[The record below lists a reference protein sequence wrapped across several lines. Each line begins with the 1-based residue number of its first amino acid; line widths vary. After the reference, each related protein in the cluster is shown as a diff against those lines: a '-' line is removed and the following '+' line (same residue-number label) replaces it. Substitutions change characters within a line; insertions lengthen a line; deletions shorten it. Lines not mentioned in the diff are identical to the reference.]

1 MKVAHVSSGGVVAY
15 AKRKVSEVTS
25 VVQRKVSKLVNVP
38 SSALAEEPVPSCS
51 NECLSCGDI
60 DDLVKSLKAKCDLS
74 TRQEKVQILTAVPQ
88 TWTIEKQ

>member
-1 MKVAHVSSGGVVAY
+1 M
-15 AKRKVSEVTS
+15 
-25 VVQRKVSKLVNVP
+25 NVP

-51 NECLSCGDI
+51 NECPSCGDI

-88 TWTIEKQ
+88 SWTIEKTIKYFNVSQSCKTGTFTENVKGNFC